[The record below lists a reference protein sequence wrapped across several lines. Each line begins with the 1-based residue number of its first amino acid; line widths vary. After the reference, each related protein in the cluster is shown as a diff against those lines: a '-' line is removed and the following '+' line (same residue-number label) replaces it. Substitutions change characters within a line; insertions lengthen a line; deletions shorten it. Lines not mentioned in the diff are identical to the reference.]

1 MLLPVLVLGGIG
13 FIAAIG
19 LGIAARVFYVKE
31 DPRIKGVLDILPGAN
46 CGGCGY
52 AGCAACA
59 EAIVKGEVE
68 TNACV
73 VGQTEVANEIA
84 EFLGTKQVNIE
95 PQVACPECQAGEYRT
110 PGSLPGMSGGN
121 SSDDEI

>member
-84 EFLGTKQVNIE
+84 EFLGT
-95 PQVACPECQAGEYRT
+95 AGEYRT